1 MNAVVTK
8 KRCAVYTRVS
18 TDERL
23 DQSFNSLDAQ
33 REAGQAYIVSQRAE
47 GWMPVGDDY
56 DDGGYSGGNME
67 RPALKRL
74 MAEHGEAVIAAI
86 AIAARRP
93 VDWVAGL
100 DLDEAVRLA
109 EAVFGV
115 NADFFIRRLLP
126 SVTQAAARIG
136 QTLESPT
143 RGAMP
148 FNG

>member
-1 MNAVVTK
+1 MGNDTFAALPPVPVSVEIAGEHIDLTPLKVGEVPAFARAVQPI
-8 KRCAVYTRVS
+8 AA
-18 TDERL
+18 
-23 DQSFNSLDAQ
+23 SLSASPDWLA
-33 REAGQAYIVSQRAE
+33 
-47 GWMPVGDDY
+47 
-56 DDGGYSGGNME
+56 
-67 RPALKRL
+67 L
-74 MAEHGEAVIAAI
+74 MAEHGEAAIAAI
-86 AIAARRP
+86 AVATRRP
-93 VDWVAGL
+93 VEWVAGL

-148 FNG
+148 SNG

>member
-1 MNAVVTK
+1 MGKEMFAALPPVPAFVEIAGEHIELTPLKVGEVPAFARAVQPI
-8 KRCAVYTRVS
+8 AA
-18 TDERL
+18 
-23 DQSFNSLDAQ
+23 SLSASPDWLA
-33 REAGQAYIVSQRAE
+33 
-47 GWMPVGDDY
+47 
-56 DDGGYSGGNME
+56 
-67 RPALKRL
+67 L
-74 MAEHGEAVIAAI
+74 MAEHGEAAIAAI
-86 AIAARRP
+86 AVATRRP
-93 VDWVAGL
+93 VEWVAGL

-148 FNG
+148 SND